1 MKNKQIYKN
10 YFIWIIFRVGEDGP
24 WDQVSHIFTST
35 NSTLYQ
41 VTGLLPFTV
50 YSFRAIA
57 VNSLGLSLPSKESY
71 YIVTLREGK
80 HYFWHPFSFNYSS
93 AFINNSFFVVGIIYP
108 KFKCYK

>member
-1 MKNKQIYKN
+1 MFANKIVCEKQTDFIN
-10 YFIWIIFRVGEDGP
+10 YYYLNYFRVGEDGP

-57 VNSLGLSLPSKESY
+57 VNSLGLSFPSKESY

-80 HYFWHPFSFNYSS
+80 HYLTPFYL
-93 AFINNSFFVVGIIYP
+93 IIHLL
-108 KFKCYK
+108 YK